1 MVDGATAQ
9 LILIK
14 LSLFRHGVNEMKK
27 RTRASKRA
35 RGREG
40 EKKSERARER
50 ERVRE
55 SGKRNYRRI
64 NSAETGEL

>member
-27 RTRASKRA
+27 RTRASE
-35 RGREG
+35 RERDG
-40 EKKSERARER
+40 ERER
-50 ERVRE
+50 EE
-55 SGKRNYRRI
+55 
-64 NSAETGEL
+64 GERG

>member
-40 EKKSERARER
+40 EKKSERVRARESR
-50 ERVRE
+50 
-55 SGKRNYRRI
+55 KRNYRRI

>member
-35 RGREG
+35 RGRKG
-40 EKKSERARER
+40 EKKSERKSESER
-50 ERVRE
+50 
-55 SGKRNYRRI
+55 KQ
-64 NSAETGEL
+64 ET